1 MEAWVYLNTGQT
13 GNRRI
18 YSKYSGITGPINY
31 SFRVSGAII
40 GLTNGT
46 STVSHQTA
54 LSTDV
59 WTHIAFSLMTNG
71 TANVFVN
78 GVVNTT
84 ATPLSV
90 SYNSTYPTLIGVG
103 TGEYFNGYIRDLRVV
118 QGGVVPVATFTP
130 GAAPFSYASPGYVA
144 NMGTTVFTLL
154 GQFITYPS
162 GKYLNS
168 MRLAQ
173 TVPNSGAN
181 NYVLWSMS
189 STPINIDATG
199 ITVSAWV
206 NFNTFSGS
214 FVSIYDS
221 FSNVIGLSMTSTQTR
236 TGQGFLG
243 TQQLKN
249 ATTISAT
256 NSTGTWYHVALT
268 YDSTSVILYRN
279 GVGATPIATGSTGGV
294 VITGLRVGSQTNIIN
309 PSYSGYQS
317 ADCTIDDLRI
327 YNTALTAAQVQSV
340 YSSQGAPAPSR
351 AMPLPKL
358 AWDFNG
364 TTTDYVSGVV
374 PTTTTGTPTYVAG
387 KYGQAIQFTNS
398 AGSAPTQR
406 LAYPVSL
413 SSSSGITAS
422 FWVQFNTYNTGFQ
435 TPFSLGDSSSYLNI
449 FGTSVIYLYWQR
461 GSNSVQ
467 ASPGFSYSTGT
478 WYHIALCYSAQTVTL
493 YINGVGTVGTLY
505 IGGTPSGT
513 NVGADTTFTAA
524 YAGSQNTSLAFNGL
538 VDDLRIFDR
547 ALTSAQVQ
555 SIYNQQGVPGRGV
568 QTNTRGI
575 LDVMNTPTAAAF
587 SLRQLTSTYTGPVV
601 QIRRQSDLISNNFV
615 ADFSGNLSNVQNGTT
630 LQTFLTSTYGNVTTW
645 YDQSGN
651 GRNASQASA
660 TNAPVI
666 IQTSNLNMKWALTTT
681 YANPNGSTFLN
692 VSGGTF
698 LNATDFTIMSTSRR
712 TITSNSKTNNALY
725 AYGANSSWQSYTSNV
740 TYPDNSR
747 FVCEFPY
754 QGNRATWNQRANPQN
769 AEAFATIPYYIA
781 GSEPVTYLSLV
792 SKGSINQTTLY
803 CNNAVAS
810 TTAAYAQCNAN
821 VLMTSAFTIGGASA
835 YGSFGG
841 EIGEFIIFPSA
852 LTAAQ
857 VSQNYNSE
865 VKNSSGGVVSLT
877 GTPLFTQL
885 SQAATSSAVGAF
897 SLRAVNGTSA
907 RAVQVVAHPVG
918 TWPPVA
924 MTSNTTTATGTFN
937 GVTNGVYTASESP
950 NAYAGQTYSYGA
962 FDSNP
967 TDGYWHSAL
976 TYNADGSYNGTTT
989 QTDGYTGEW
998 LQIQFPT
1005 PIILYSYS
1013 MINRSG
1019 FNARTPKNFRIY
1031 GSTNGTN
1038 WTIVD
1043 TQSNI
1048 TQWLWPNRLTFTIT
1062 NPSMTPYNYFRMVVN
1077 ATSGPDSI
1085 QISSWVLNG
1094 PAAAYTTG
1102 SATDFY
1108 ADRLGNLLTAPVTGQ
1123 SLANWLGG
1131 ATGYVTTWYDQS
1143 GRGNHATQLT
1153 AANQPII
1160 TRATKG
1166 QGYACLFNGAN
1177 SQVLACAAGTYS
1189 LLNGTK
1195 YAVCVTERRNNAGT
1209 QGGYFGIGSTGGGG
1223 TGLIAGYFNSDTNI
1237 VYSHRGDNLD
1247 NTVAAYAG
1255 ASEPIR
1261 YTVFDYSAST
1271 TKRVYI
1277 NSSILPVTNTSYDLV
1292 ATTGAMTIGKSFGT
1306 GNSTYYY
1313 GEIYEL
1319 LVFTQSLYDLDN
1331 TGGLITKIYQ
1341 NQLSYT
1347 GA

>member
-1 MEAWVYLNTGQT
+1 M
-13 GNRRI
+13 
-18 YSKYSGITGPINY
+18 
-31 SFRVSGAII
+31 
-40 GLTNGT
+40 
-46 STVSHQTA
+46 
-54 LSTDV
+54 
-59 WTHIAFSLMTNG
+59 
-71 TANVFVN
+71 
-78 GVVNTT
+78 
-84 ATPLSV
+84 
-90 SYNSTYPTLIGVG
+90 
-103 TGEYFNGYIRDLRVV
+103 YIRDLRVV
-118 QGGVVPVATFTP
+118 QGGVVPVANFTP
-130 GAAPFSYASPGYVA
+130 GAAPFSYASPTYVA

-154 GQFITYPS
+154 GQFITYPP
-162 GKYLNS
+162 GKYGSAISIMNYPTGTPNTSTKNLRYPLNTT
-168 MRLAQ
+168 LDP
-173 TVPNSGAN
+173 T
-181 NYVLWSMS
+181 
-189 STPINIDATG
+189 IG
-199 ITVSAWV
+199 ITISFWV
-206 NFNTFSGS
+206 YVNILPSSGQFS
-214 FVSIYDS
+214 IP
-221 FSNVIGLSMTSTQTR
+221 VI
-236 TGQGFLG
+236 
-243 TQQLKN
+243 
-249 ATTISAT
+249 
-256 NSTGTWYHVALT
+256 
-268 YDSTSVILYRN
+268 IL
-279 GVGATPIATGSTGGV
+279 GSTGYLSVNINPTNWSLTYYNGTTYYTTTV
-294 VITGLRVGSQTNIIN
+294 SQTLTPGWKHLACIVANGYITAYYNGTQSGTPTAYAN
-309 PSYSGYQS
+309 PVTLTNEIQLGSNGGY
-317 ADCTIDDLRI
+317 APTDALYDDLRI
-327 YNTALTAAQVQSV
+327 YNTALTAAQVRSI

-538 VDDLRIFDR
+538 VVDLRIFDR

-681 YANPNGSTFLN
+681 YANPNGSTFLS

-769 AEAFATIPYYIA
+769 AEAFANIPYYIA

-803 CNNAVAS
+803 HNNAVAS

-841 EIGEFIIFPSA
+841 EIGELIIFPSA

-885 SQAATSSAVGAF
+885 SQSATSSAVGAF

-907 RAVQVVAHPVG
+907 RAVNVAPGGTFPPSAMTQTGTNSSTQTLGTGGKFQGSYIASSSRSNYGWGASGAFALQTNSVGPYIWQVGNYPVG
-918 TWPPVA
+918 GGTVA
-924 MTSNTTTATGTFN
+924 TPTTTTTGATN
-937 GVTNGVYTASESP
+937 
-950 NAYAGQTYSYGA
+950 
-962 FDSNP
+962 
-967 TDGYWHSAL
+967 
-976 TYNADGSYNGTTT
+976 YN
-989 QTDGYTGEW
+989 GEW
-998 LQIQFPT
+998 LQFQTPFPINLT
-1005 PIILYSYS
+1005 GYSAFTNHLTS
-1013 MINRSG
+1013 VVLLASTTGATSSWTFVDSKSAI
-1019 FNARTPKNFRIY
+1019 TV
-1031 GSTNGTN
+1031 GS
-1038 WTIVD
+1038 
-1043 TQSNI
+1043 
-1048 TQWLWPNRLTFTIT
+1048 TIT
-1062 NPSMTPYNYFRMVVN
+1062 NTGLNFAGYSYFRFVVI
-1077 ATSGPDSI
+1077 TSTINYPLLGDVRFFGTVPSLT
-1085 QISSWVLNG
+1085 Q
-1094 PAAAYTTG
+1094 
-1102 SATDFY
+1102 DFY

-1160 TRATKG
+1160 QRATKG
-1166 QGYACLFNGAN
+1166 PGYMVVFNGVN
-1177 SQVLACAAGTYS
+1177 GTTNFGLNFGTYN
-1189 LLNGTK
+1189 LLN
-1195 YAVCVTERRNNAGT
+1195 
-1209 QGGYFGIGSTGGGG
+1209 
-1223 TGLIAGYFNSDTNI
+1223 
-1237 VYSHRGDNLD
+1237 
-1247 NTVAAYAG
+1247 
-1255 ASEPIR
+1255 
-1261 YTVFDYSAST
+1261 
-1271 TKRVYI
+1271 
-1277 NSSILPVTNTSYDLV
+1277 NTSYSTCGV
-1292 ATTGAMTIGKSFGT
+1292 VRRTASGESGATNNENCYLSGSGGTNAQDQKFHSGYRTSTVLTLAHYSDDMNVTIPAFTAAATEPINYNLMTLGTDKVGRIYSYSGGTLYPTPTSTRTYVGFLNHAVGTSFSIGGGLRQFT
-1306 GNSTYYY
+1306 

-1341 NQLSYT
+1341 NQL
-1347 GA
+1347 GAYGT